1 MKHTLDDTMYV
12 RGGAHR
18 GARFPAANANRKVD
32 MRTRDDVI
40 GSLEGVYREAFEK
53 ADGAGDQAR
62 MDALD
67 FGFQRDQV
75 LLEALL
81 DVRDLLSRLREDGAP
96 PEPSLLDKARAIR
109 KFTRLGP
116 R

>member
-1 MKHTLDDTMYV
+1 MYV

-18 GARFPAANANRKVD
+18 GASFLAANVNGKVD
-32 MRTRDDVI
+32 MRTRNDVI
-40 GSLEGVYREAFEK
+40 GSLEGVYREAFER
-53 ADGAGDQAR
+53 ADKAGDQAR

-75 LLEALL
+75 MLEALL
-81 DVRDLLSRLREDGAP
+81 DVRDLLSELHRDGAP

-109 KFTRLGP
+109 KFTRLGA

>member
-1 MKHTLDDTMYV
+1 
-12 RGGAHR
+12 
-18 GARFPAANANRKVD
+18 
-32 MRTRDDVI
+32 MRARDDLI

-53 ADGAGDQAR
+53 ADGTGDRAR

-75 LLEALL
+75 MLEALL
-81 DVRDLLSRLREDGAP
+81 DVRDLLDGIHRDGAP
-96 PEPSLLDKARAIR
+96 PEPSLLDRARAIR
-109 KFTRLGP
+109 RFTRPGP